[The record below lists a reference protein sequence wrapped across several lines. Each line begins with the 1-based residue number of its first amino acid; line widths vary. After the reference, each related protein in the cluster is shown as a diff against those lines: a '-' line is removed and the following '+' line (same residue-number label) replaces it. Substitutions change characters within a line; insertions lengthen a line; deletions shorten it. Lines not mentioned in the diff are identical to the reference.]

1 MNQPYPDLSFL
12 NNGGIFIQTDGKVLF
27 TGDHHLG
34 YPYGPNAPGYYSLLR
49 LNTDGTLDSTYH
61 YRKTNGVIWTIEP
74 TTLGRF
80 LLSGVYSTYEGGPA
94 GRILRIWPDGSLDS
108 TFHSD
113 ISRGYAKYLLEQPDG
128 RIIAGGQFVFPND
141 PDTMHLIRLM
151 PDRALDLSFNN
162 HAEYKDIPT
171 HSFGDFGI
179 SVDAVLQLGDGTI
192 MVGGSFTHIDGQ
204 LRRGIALLDST
215 GHLLNTAFTGQG
227 CGLTHDYNSTF
238 MYSGITSITP
248 APDGSIFLAGAFEGF
263 DDGTV
268 NDPEQRMICKLHGLT
283 TEVLE
288 QEAGLPGLRV
298 FPNPGSEMLHV
309 ESGMSGSI
317 RVRVLDGLGRA
328 VMAASS
334 KEDTMELDCGTL
346 APGVYLVEVRTDK
359 GRRTVKWTKR

>member
-1 MNQPYPDLSFL
+1 
-12 NNGGIFIQTDGKVLF
+12 
-27 TGDHHLG
+27 
-34 YPYGPNAPGYYSLLR
+34 
-49 LNTDGTLDSTYH
+49 
-61 YRKTNGVIWTIEP
+61 
-74 TTLGRF
+74 
-80 LLSGVYSTYEGGPA
+80 
-94 GRILRIWPDGSLDS
+94 
-108 TFHSD
+108 
-113 ISRGYAKYLLEQPDG
+113 
-128 RIIAGGQFVFPND
+128 
-141 PDTMHLIRLM
+141 M

-238 MYSGITSITP
+238 MYSGISSITP

-268 NDPEQRMICKLHGLT
+268 NDPAQRMICKLHGLT
-283 TEVLE
+283 TGV
-288 QEAGLPGLRV
+288 QERVAGLEGCGFSKSRQRDVACTNRV
-298 FPNPGSEMLHV
+298 PGSMQ
-309 ESGMSGSI
+309 
-317 RVRVLDGLGRA
+317 VRVLDGTGRT
-328 VMAASS
+328 VMAASG
-334 KEDTMELDCGTL
+334 KEGSMQLDCGTL

-359 GRRTVKWTKR
+359 GLRTVKWTRR